1 MKKAFYYFMGL
12 LSVATGL
19 AFLYQFLS
27 GTYNS
32 LTVALGFECCIA
44 TIIFIIVEPRPRKT
58 DYQKK
63 EDDRIVNQGVGIL
76 LMIVVAAV
84 IVMFAAA

>member
-1 MKKAFYYFMGL
+1 MKKVFYYFIGL

-44 TIIFIIVEPRPRKT
+44 TILFIIVEPRPRKT

-63 EDDRIVNQGVGIL
+63 EDDRIVNQGLGIL
-76 LMIVVAAV
+76 IMIVVAV
-84 IVMFAAA
+84 IGLLFATV

>member
-1 MKKAFYYFMGL
+1 MGI

-19 AFLYQFLS
+19 AFIYQFLS
-27 GTYNS
+27 GVYTS

-44 TIIFIIVEPRPRKT
+44 TILFIIVEPRPRKT

-76 LMIVVAAV
+76 IMIVVAA
-84 IVMFAAA
+84 IGLLFITA